1 MVDTVTSL
9 LDTFTPQNRD
19 AGRQLAAMLR
29 EDPASFQRAVIQY
42 LSKGGEPQCVPLVVW
57 LLQKEGKLL
66 ELLLNPRT
74 SSLEESIIVAKLVKK
89 VVDPMDVHLAQ
100 TLKGAPEELAARVL
114 RLLAEICDSSRTL
127 PLLTRTLKA
136 ESRELRSKAA
146 FIFARHCRST
156 FFVENALNDPD
167 PAVRAS
173 AIQGLSVAGQIAHRH
188 CIPMVEKLLQDSD
201 ERVREKAAE
210 ALKKPGTNGTSGGT
224 SGGTSVG
231 PADSGQGSTENQL
244 TVDTLFASVDGSG
257 RRRIYLAVSDASGDP
272 MTDLCEKHFRVE
284 EGGEEVSGCHVEG
297 PALRGP
303 LSLAYVLDSSS
314 VSISKIL
321 EMATAVIKSIEHKQP
336 EDRMSVYKCSFD
348 VERAFGFT
356 ENLEHLAA
364 AMRRPHVGVKTASRL
379 HDAIWQA
386 LEDVIP
392 EQGWRAVVAVAAG
405 NDRGS
410 DSEHALP
417 AVVDQ
422 FRSVAVPLYVIEYG
436 SGTARDLSSL
446 AERAGGSFFSAEKS
460 GELTAACQALFRRL
474 SNRYSITYE
483 REDKPPG
490 PVRLRV
496 ESPTGAGQTS
506 IEPVNF

>member
-1 MVDTVTSL
+1 MVDTVASL

-29 EDPASFQRAVIQY
+29 KDPASFQRAVIQY
-42 LSKGGEPQCVPLVVW
+42 LCKGGEPQCVPLVVW
-57 LLQKEGKLL
+57 LLQKEGKLM
-66 ELLLNPRT
+66 ELLLNPRM
-74 SSLEESIIVAKLVKK
+74 SSLEESITLAKLVKK

-146 FIFARHCRST
+146 FIFARHCQST
-156 FFVENALNDPD
+156 FFVENALNDSD

-173 AIQGLSVAGQIAHRH
+173 AIQGLSVGGQIAHRH

-210 ALKKPGTNGTSGGT
+210 ALNKPGTNGT

-231 PADSGQGSTENQL
+231 PADSGQGSAENQL
-244 TVDTLFASVDGSG
+244 TVDPLFASVDGSG

-272 MTDLCEKHFRVE
+272 MTDLCERHFRVE
-284 EGGEEVSGCHVEG
+284 EGGEQVSGCHVEG
-297 PALRGP
+297 PARRGP

-314 VSISKIL
+314 VSLSKIL
-321 EMATAVIKSIEHKQP
+321 EMTTAVIKSIEHKQP
-336 EDRMSVYKCSFD
+336 EDRLSVYKCSFD
-348 VERAFGFT
+348 VERTFGFT

-364 AMRRPHVGVKTASRL
+364 AIRRPHVGVKTASRL

-392 EQGWRAVVAVAAG
+392 EQGWRAVVAIAVG

-410 DSEHALP
+410 DSEHALA

-422 FRSVAVPLYVIEYG
+422 FRGVAVPLYVIEYG
-436 SGTARDLSSL
+436 SGAARDLSSL

-460 GELTAACQALFRRL
+460 GELTAVCHALFRRL

-496 ESPTGAGQTS
+496 ESRTGAGQTS